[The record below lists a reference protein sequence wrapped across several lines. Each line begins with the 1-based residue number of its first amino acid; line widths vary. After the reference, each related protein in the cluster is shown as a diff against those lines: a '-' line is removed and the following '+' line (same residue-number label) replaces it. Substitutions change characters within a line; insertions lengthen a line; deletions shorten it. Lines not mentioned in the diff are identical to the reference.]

1 MKEKYGNYV
10 VQFIIQLRDPEINR
24 TIVVSILDEIVILS
38 KLKFSSHVIEKVY
51 NMKTLFL
58 FNNISFSN
66 VAMKTL

>member
-24 TIVVSILDEIVILS
+24 KIVVSILDEIVILS
-38 KLKFSSHVIEKVY
+38 KLKFSSNVIEKVY
-51 NMKTLFL
+51 NMKTLIL